1 MTNSLQTEIQKRKN
15 AEKKIKRRFRC
26 KKNRDNVI
34 DFICPEKKITGRT
47 PQKQFFYHSQL

>member
-34 DFICPEKKITGRT
+34 DFICPEKKNYRT
-47 PQKQFFYHSQL
+47 YTAKTIFLP